1 MIRICRIILNILKYN
16 SRFFHF
22 RENGNLNQNNEVH
35 YVYILT
41 NKNHTV
47 LYVGRTKQL
56 KIRLNQH
63 KNNSSKSFTG
73 KYNVDKLVYFET
85 TKYVNNS
92 IKRERQ
98 IKKWNRAWKINL
110 IDSLNPDW
118 KDLSEYI

>member
-1 MIRICRIILNILKYN
+1 MDI
-16 SRFFHF
+16 
-22 RENGNLNQNNEVH
+22 H

-41 NKNHTV
+41 NKYHTV

-56 KIRLNQH
+56 KVRLKQH
-63 KNNSSKSFTG
+63 LNNSLKTFTG
-73 KYNVDKLVYFET
+73 KYNVNKLVYFET

-98 IKKWNRAWKINL
+98 IKKWNREWKINL
-110 IDSLNPDW
+110 INSLNPDW

>member
-1 MIRICRIILNILKYN
+1 MDVY
-16 SRFFHF
+16 
-22 RENGNLNQNNEVH
+22 

-41 NKNHTV
+41 NKSHNV
-47 LYVGRTKQL
+47 LYVGRSKQL
-56 KIRLNQH
+56 KERLKQH
-63 KNNSSKSFTG
+63 RTNSLKSFTG

-98 IKKWNRAWKINL
+98 IKKWNREWKINL
-110 IDSLNPDW
+110 INGLNPDW

>member
-1 MIRICRIILNILKYN
+1 MD
-16 SRFFHF
+16 
-22 RENGNLNQNNEVH
+22 VH

-56 KIRLNQH
+56 KIRLYQH

-73 KYNVDKLVYFET
+73 KYNVTKLVYFET

-110 IDSLNPDW
+110 INSLNPDW

>member
-1 MIRICRIILNILKYN
+1 M
-16 SRFFHF
+16 
-22 RENGNLNQNNEVH
+22 EVH

-56 KIRLNQH
+56 KVRLNQH

-73 KYNVDKLVYFET
+73 KYIVDKLVYFET

-92 IKRERQ
+92 IKKERQ

-110 IDSLNPDW
+110 INSLNPDW